1 MNDPIEL
8 MTADIVEEKTG
19 TQDEVVS
26 LLKSIGEGVAAV
38 LAAITNTNTET
49 KSGTE
54 TETETETE

>member
-8 MTADIVEEKTG
+8 MTADIVEEKTD

-49 KSGTE
+49 KPDTE
-54 TETETETE
+54 TETETE

>member
-19 TQDEVVS
+19 TQNEVVT

-49 KSGTE
+49 KPDTE
-54 TETETETE
+54 TETETD

>member
-1 MNDPIEL
+1 MNDPIEM
-8 MTADIVEEKTG
+8 MTADIVEEKTD

-49 KSGTE
+49 KPDTE

>member
-1 MNDPIEL
+1 MNDPIEM
-8 MTADIVEEKTG
+8 MTADIVEEKTD

-49 KSGTE
+49 KPDTE
-54 TETETETE
+54 TETETE